1 MIQKTRAIVL
11 DITPYAEASIIVKA
25 YTETMGLQSFLVN
38 GVRKPKARF
47 ANNLFQP
54 LTIIEIVAYFKK
66 QGGLHRVSDVSA
78 SPPLV
83 HIPYDTIKTT
93 VALFLAEILYRSI
106 KEEEA
111 NPDLFGFIDHSI
123 QILDLHPETTSRFHL
138 IFCLQLT
145 RYLGF
150 YPSGRF
156 SNHTRYFDLKE
167 GVFRE
172 GKPMHP
178 YFVDQHLSQRFDELL
193 EQTLED
199 THEMKMTADE
209 RKHILQAIITYFE
222 LHHTQ
227 GFSIRSHEVL
237 AELMS

>member
-11 DITPYAEASIIVKA
+11 DVTPFAEASIIVKA

-54 LTIIEIVAYFKK
+54 LTIIEIVAYIKK
-66 QGGLHRVSDVSA
+66 AGGLHRVSDVSA
-78 SPPLV
+78 APPLL

-93 VALFLAEILYRSI
+93 IALFLAEILYRSI

-111 NPDLFGFIDHSI
+111 NPDLFGFVDHAI

-138 IFCLQLT
+138 LFCLHLS

-150 YPSGRF
+150 YPSGRYT
-156 SNHTRYFDLKE
+156 SLSRCFDLKE

-172 GKPMHP
+172 SKPMHP
-178 YFVDQHLSQRFDELL
+178 YYIGYELSQRFDDLL
-193 EQTLED
+193 EQSLED

-209 RKHILQAIITYFE
+209 RKYLLQAIITYFE

-237 AELMS
+237 AELMG

>member
-1 MIQKTRAIVL
+1 MLQKTRAIVL

-156 SNHTRYFDLKE
+156 SNHTRCFDLKE

-178 YFVDQHLSQRFDELL
+178 YYIDQYLR
-193 EQTLED
+193 
-199 THEMKMTADE
+199 
-209 RKHILQAIITYFE
+209 
-222 LHHTQ
+222 
-227 GFSIRSHEVL
+227 
-237 AELMS
+237 

>member
-1 MIQKTRAIVL
+1 MLLKTRAVVL

-25 YTETMGLQSFLVN
+25 YTEAFGLQSFLVN
-38 GVRKPKARF
+38 GVRKQKARF
-47 ANNLFQP
+47 ASNLFQP
-54 LTIIEIVAYFKK
+54 LTIVEVIAYFKK
-66 QGGLHRVSDVSA
+66 QGGLHRVSDVVA

-83 HIPYDTIKTT
+83 HIPYDTVKTT

-111 NPDLFGFIDHSI
+111 NPELFGFVDHAV
-123 QILDLHPETTSRFHL
+123 QMLDLHPDTTSRFHL
-138 IFCLQLT
+138 VFCLQLS

-150 YPSGRF
+150 YPGGSCSALTPF
-156 SNHTRYFDLKE
+156 FDLKE

-172 GKPMHP
+172 SRPMHP
-178 YFVDQHLSQRFDELL
+178 YFIDPSQSKLFSELL
-193 EQTLED
+193 SLTLED
-199 THEMKMTADE
+199 IHDLRMTAAD
-209 RKHILQAIITYFE
+209 RKQLLQSIITYFE

-237 AELMS
+237 AELMG

>member
-1 MIQKTRAIVL
+1 MLHKTRAVVL
-11 DITPYAEASIIVKA
+11 DVTPYAEASIIVKA
-25 YTETMGLQSFLVN
+25 YTETHGLQSFLVN
-38 GVRKPKARF
+38 GVRKQKARF

-54 LTIIEIVAYFKK
+54 LTLIEVIAYFKK
-66 QGGLHRVSDVSA
+66 AGGLHRVSEVAA

-93 VALFLAEILYRSI
+93 MALFLAEVLYRSV

-111 NPDLFGFIDHSI
+111 NPDLFGFIDHAI
-123 QILDLHPETTSRFHL
+123 QILDLHAETTSRFHL
-138 IFCLQLT
+138 CFCLQLS

-150 YPSGRF
+150 YPSGRYSTF
-156 SNHTRYFDLKE
+156 SPWFDLKE

-172 GKPMHP
+172 SRPMHP
-178 YFVDQHLSQRFDELL
+178 YYLEQGPSQRFDELL
-193 EQTLED
+193 QLSLENI
-199 THEMKMTADE
+199 HEIKMSADE
-209 RKHILQAIITYFE
+209 RRKLLQGIITYFE

-237 AELMS
+237 MELMG